1 MNRSPA
7 VERMRSGITGLDEA
21 LGGGLPRGRTTL
33 VVGGTGAGKTIFAI
47 QTLAQGVL
55 MGEPG
60 VLVTFEES
68 PKDLL
73 ANMAAFTW
81 APSGR
86 AATRLCVMD
95 GRELRT
101 ASRNGTFDLVGLL
114 SAIEH
119 RCRRI
124 KCRRIAFD
132 GLDVLLDMID
142 DPALMRREVYRL
154 ADWLSQQSLTAI
166 ITAKRQPDEEALPS
180 RYDFLPFLT
189 DCVILLQHRIVGRT
203 ATRALRVLKC
213 RGVGHSSNEM
223 PLVLTS
229 SGIEIDAPRT
239 KEMEHRV
246 FTERISSGV
255 ARLDTMLDSGYLRGT
270 CTLVSGAPGTSKTSL
285 AGAFA
290 EAACARGERTLFVSF
305 DEAGEAITRNLASV
319 NIRLARFVRS
329 GMLRMFSV
337 AASGTTPEAHALR
350 IGSLLTEHEARCLV
364 IDPASAIIPAAVNAT
379 EFAADAVLGLLDLA
393 KRRGITVLLTSLLD
407 GSDPTEEKTAIAI
420 STIAD
425 TWIHLSYVAA
435 AGERNRALTIVK
447 SRGTGHANQV
457 RELILSSQGLSLVD
471 VYTGGGAV
479 LMGTL
484 RRQKEEQERAEK
496 TRLARAEQTRHEEIG
511 SSIAET
517 QVRVAS
523 LRADV
528 GRKKAELRFLKES
541 SHAGA
546 AMGAANLAVLRRLR
560 GADPAP
566 KKSRRSSIR
575 PALRRSR

>member
-1 MNRSPA
+1 MKSTPA
-7 VERMRSGITGLDEA
+7 LERMRTGIRGLDET
-21 LGGGLPRGRTTL
+21 LGGGLPRGRTSL
-33 VVGGTGAGKTIFAI
+33 VVGSTGAGKTIFAI
-47 QTLAQGVL
+47 QALAHGVAL
-55 MGEPG
+55 GEPG
-60 VLVTFEES
+60 ILVTFEES
-68 PKDLL
+68 PKDLM
-73 ANMAAFTW
+73 ANMAGFAW

-86 AATRLCVMD
+86 AATRLCVID

-101 ASRNGTFDLVGLL
+101 ASRNGSFDLVGLL
-114 SAIEH
+114 AAIEH
-119 RCRRI
+119 RCRKI
-124 KCRRIAFD
+124 KARRIAFD

-142 DPALMRREVYRL
+142 DPAAMRREVYRL
-154 ADWLSQQSLTAI
+154 SDWLAAQSLTAI
-166 ITAKRQPDEEALPS
+166 ITAKRQSYEETLPA

-203 ATRALRVLKC
+203 ASRALRVLKC
-213 RGVGHSSNEM
+213 RGVAHTSNEM

-229 SGIEIDAPRT
+229 AGIELDAPRT
-239 KEMEHRV
+239 GEMEHKV
-246 FTERISSGV
+246 FLDRISTGV
-255 ARLDTMLDSGYLRGT
+255 ARLDTMLHGGYLRGT
-270 CTLVSGAPGTSKTSL
+270 CTLISGAPGTSKTSL

-290 EAACARGERTLFVSF
+290 EAACDRGERTLFVSF
-305 DEAGEAITRNLASV
+305 DEAGEAIARNLASV
-319 NIRLARFVRS
+319 NIRLERLVRS
-329 GMLRMFSV
+329 GVLRMFSV
-337 AASGTTPEAHALR
+337 AAHGTASEAHSLR
-350 IGSLLTEHEARCLV
+350 IASLLNEHSARCLV
-364 IDPASAIIPAAVNAT
+364 IDPVSAIIPTTTEAT
-379 EFAADAVLGLLDLA
+379 DFASDAVLGLLDLA
-393 KRRGITVLLTSLLD
+393 KRRGVTVLLTSLLE
-407 GSDPTEEKTAIAI
+407 GSDPAEEKTAIGI

-425 TWIHLSYVAA
+425 TWMHLSYVAA

-471 VYTGGGAV
+471 VYTAGGAV

-484 RRQKEEQERAEK
+484 RRQKEEQERAEQ
-496 TRLARAEQTRHEEIG
+496 TRVARVEQIRHEEIG

-560 GADPAP
+560 GADQAP
-566 KKSRRSSIR
+566 RKTRRSDTR
-575 PALRRSR
+575 PALRRSK